1 MRYFEHSQDIRR
13 KLLSEEDMLT
23 KAKRAFNGDIEEF
36 SFGSTVNLYRIGK
49 LPSGFYVA
57 LRVFRK
63 DGNFGKS
70 SLDMQKS
77 LLEDYCQNAEELDS
91 EGKEVPKFCIGTVYG
106 RKAGIFTQDLTADG
120 TENFEHYPAY
130 DFAWV
135 GEGTNRRKVFV
146 DIDHLFKHRWEK
158 KPKYFLKKH
167 LIRLKKG

>member
-1 MRYFEHSQDIRR
+1 MAYFEHSQEIRQ
-13 KLLSEEDMLT
+13 KILLEGNILT
-23 KAKRAFNGDIEEF
+23 QAKRAFNEEIEEF

-63 DGNFGKS
+63 DGHFGGS
-70 SLDMQKS
+70 FLGTQKS
-77 LLEDYCQNAEELDS
+77 LLEDYCQNAEELNS
-91 EGKEVPKFCIGTVYG
+91 EGKEVPKFCVGTVYG
-106 RKAGIFTQDLTADG
+106 KRAGIFTEDLTANG
-120 TENFEHYPAY
+120 TQHFEHYPDY

-146 DIDHLFKHRWEK
+146 DIDHLFKHRRED

-167 LIRLKKG
+167 LIRL